1 MDYRIMFKPSVVHQ
15 FHLTVE
21 KLICSCCF
29 SADFRDLSMHA
40 TRRSEARTA
49 GEKLEQFFMQAP
61 VMKELMRIV
70 SLTYGHTGIWTQG
83 LPHAK
88 RMWYHYTMCP
98 LTLPKPFPLYTKSKR
113 NLLMRYANR
122 DEKWAASCRC
132 TCASRQHWWMQNGV
146 QVVGCQ
152 TWNRNGEFYMP
163 ERKKI
168 APPKDTTI
176 YVFFII
182 CLQSSRGQTVP

>member
-1 MDYRIMFKPSVVHQ
+1 MIHQ
-15 FHLTVE
+15 FHFTVE
-21 KLICSCCF
+21 KLFMFFLC
-29 SADFRDLSMHA
+29 RLSKFIHA
-40 TRRSEARTA
+40 RFKKNYKATTVK
-49 GEKLEQFFMQAP
+49 EKLDQVVMQALFI
-61 VMKELMRIV
+61 KKSMRIV
-70 SLTYGHTGIWTQG
+70 GLTNGHTGIWTQG

-98 LTLPKPFPLYTKSKR
+98 LTLPKPSLSYTKSKR

-152 TWNRNGEFYMP
+152 QWKRNGEFYVP

-168 APPKDTTI
+168 AQPPPPKI
-176 YVFFII
+176 
-182 CLQSSRGQTVP
+182 Q